1 MDKANEICSNILKAN
16 FDNLPSELHYR
27 LRRLGFDTRGLR
39 TIEEILADYERL
51 NRAHERQELADKF
64 RARVLIA
71 RKDWTPA
78 TKQTRLVAHPDPLR

>member
-1 MDKANEICSNILKAN
+1 M
-16 FDNLPSELHYR
+16 
-27 LRRLGFDTRGLR
+27 R